1 MDDFLDEYGSV
12 ILACTI
18 ALIIIAA
25 MAYFLKSGHLNEWIL
40 EYAKSLGG

>member
-1 MDDFLDEYGSV
+1 MDDFFEEYGSV

-25 MAYFLKSGHLNEWIL
+25 TTYFLKSGYLGDWVL
-40 EYAKSLGG
+40 DYAKSLGG